1 MSSIRLS
8 YFFNITAV
16 KELVIIDNYDS
27 FTYNL
32 VHYFDALD
40 CNVTVYRNDEINFN
54 QINEFPRIV
63 SPILGI
69 RDARYAVS
77 ATNTPNITTFPMLL
91 FSVRPNYA
99 FSKSKTAIKSTLA
112 SLNNCVSFFSPVVER
127 KTLNW

>member
-1 MSSIRLS
+1 MSRIRLS

-16 KELVIIDNYDS
+16 KELAIIDNYDS

-54 QINEFPRIV
+54 RINEFPRIV

-77 ATNTPNITTFPMLL
+77 ATNTPSITTFPM
-91 FSVRPNYA
+91 NY
-99 FSKSKTAIKSTLA
+99 
-112 SLNNCVSFFSPVVER
+112 SPSGPITPFR
-127 KTLNW
+127 KAKQP